1 MLPDRLICGEVD
13 ENQHRYYQVACELAR
28 YDTLAY
34 GATSIELVPT
44 VDNPSPSQGR
54 ATIVIRL
61 NPHDTDSM
69 VVPFIER
76 VRVPQPNDTAS
87 LCK

>member
-13 ENQHRYYQVACELAR
+13 ENQHRYYDLSCELAR

-34 GATSIELVPT
+34 GIAPIELTPKVQ
-44 VDNPSPSQGR
+44 NPSPTHGR
-54 ATIVIRL
+54 ATTVIRL

-69 VVPFIER
+69 KVPFIER
-76 VRVPQPNDTAS
+76 VRAFI
-87 LCK
+87 